1 MLEGSRGAPD
11 LTRWRSAVL
20 VVALGLLSACGSMVP
35 GGSAA
40 DAGPAR
46 AVVTLGIYSGR
57 PDPTWSLTSVEA
69 LTLSNMLASLAN
81 VTGTPPVGGL
91 GYHGFTI
98 ALPSGVEVAYRGA
111 IAAPGT
117 GPRAMTSDPGRS
129 IERFLLE
136 TSRSHVTPDEFATA
150 QLALGAP

>member
-1 MLEGSRGAPD
+1 MLEGWRGAPE
-11 LTRWRSAVL
+11 LTLWRAGVFVL
-20 VVALGLLSACGSMVP
+20 SVGLLSGCGSVIP
-35 GGSAA
+35 VGSAA

-69 LTLSNMLASLAN
+69 LTLENMFASLAN

-111 IAAPGT
+111 IAAAGA
-117 GPRAMTSDPGRS
+117 GPRTMMSDPGRS

-150 QLALGAP
+150 QLAIGAP